1 MIFVLRLRVCRKI
14 GGGEQTNQYLVTH
27 LLYLNI
33 DDLYEDQT

>member
-14 GGGEQTNQYLVTH
+14 GGGQTNQHLVTH